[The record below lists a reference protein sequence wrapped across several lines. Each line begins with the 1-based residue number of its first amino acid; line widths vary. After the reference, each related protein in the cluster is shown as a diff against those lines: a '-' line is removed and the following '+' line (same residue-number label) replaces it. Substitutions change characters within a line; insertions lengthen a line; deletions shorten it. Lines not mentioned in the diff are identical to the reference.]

1 MKAPDPAGG
10 WRFAADRGGTFT
22 DIVAIDPAGR
32 LHTRKLLSVSPDYPD
47 AVAAGVRA
55 LLDLPPHAQVPA
67 GRVASLRVGTTV
79 ATNALLEGRGARVGL
94 LVTRGFRDLLRI
106 GRQARPRLFDLAV
119 QLPRQL
125 YGRVAEVGGRLDA
138 DGTEREPLDET
149 AAAQALADWRAQ
161 GVEAVAIVLLHAWR
175 NPAHER
181 RLAALARAAGFAQVS
196 VSHRCGGRIRMVER
210 GQTCVLD
217 AYLSPVLAAYLD
229 RLTGELG
236 ELPVEFMQSGGGLAP
251 AALCS
256 GKDAVLSGPAG
267 GVVAVAGLARRR
279 GRQPLIGF
287 DMGGTST
294 DVCRYDGQ
302 FDYTAQ
308 IEAAGVAFQ
317 SHALR
322 VQTVAAGGGSILGF
336 DGQRLTVGP
345 ASAGADPGPACYGRG
360 GPLTLTDANLLLGRL
375 PQAAFSP
382 HPGRGPAG
390 LDVDATRRAFVALA
404 QEVSSATGRAVD
416 AETLALGYV
425 AVANEQMAAP
435 IKTLS
440 VGRGFDLREHAL
452 CCYGGAG
459 GLHACA
465 MARDLGIEDVLIH
478 PLAGVFSAWGIAQAD
493 RLEQAERSVLLA
505 LGADTLAELEPL
517 WQALEADAGSRLQGA
532 ADRVERELDLRPRG
546 GDAVLTV
553 ALDTVAAMI
562 AAYGEAH
569 TQRFGY
575 APAGDT
581 LEVVNLRLRLRRAAA
596 LDDTLTP
603 SAEPTR
609 CADAPARRVVLH
621 DGPAELPCH
630 RREALAGGAVLA
642 GPCLIVAAHYTVL
655 VEADFDARLLDDG
668 VLQLRRRQDTAGSAT
683 GPVADVAQRDPVRLE
698 LYNRRFM
705 GVAQQMGAVLQ
716 HTAHSVNMTE
726 RLDYSCAVFDAA
738 GRLVANAPHVPVHLG
753 AMGEAVRALIASHG
767 DRLAPGQV
775 YLDNHPGHGGS
786 HLPDVTAISPVFVPD
801 AAGAVL
807 FVATRGHH
815 ADIGGVTPGS
825 MSPLSRTLDEEG
837 VVLDRLL
844 AVDGGRLREADLRA
858 ALGAGPHPAR
868 NLAERLS
875 DLAAQIA
882 ANRHGSAAL
891 QALVAQHGLAE
902 VRAYAEHVQA
912 NAAHCIG
919 QALAAFGDFEGRFE
933 DALDDG
939 TPVAVRLR
947 IGSDPQRPD
956 GGRLQVDFSG
966 SGDRHP
972 GAFNAP
978 RAVVQAALL
987 YVLRCLVSDDIPLN
1001 EGCLRPV
1008 TLHIPPGSL
1017 LDPPPDAAVAAGNVE
1032 TSQRVVDVLLGAL
1045 GLAAASQGTMNN
1057 VLFGFAD
1064 AQYYETLGGG
1074 SGATAGHDGAAGV
1087 QVHMTNTRITDPEVL
1102 EHRLPGLRLRRFAL
1116 RRGSG
1121 GDGRRRGGDGLLR
1134 EYELLAP
1141 ATLTLITQRRQRAP
1155 FGLAGGAP
1163 GAVGRNRLWR
1173 NGRWQTL
1180 APVGVWSLQAGDVL
1194 CIETPGGGGY
1204 GAPAG

>member
-1 MKAPDPAGG
+1 MKTPAATGR

-55 LLDLPPHAQVPA
+55 LLALPPRARVPA

-79 ATNALLEGRGARVGL
+79 ATNALLEGRGAPVGL

-125 YGRVAEVGGRLDA
+125 YTQVAEIGGRLDA
-138 DGTEREPLDET
+138 DGNEQEALDEA
-149 AAAQALADWRAQ
+149 AAAQALADWQAQ
-161 GVEAVAIVLLHAWR
+161 GIEAVAVVLLHAWR
-175 NPAHER
+175 NPAHEQ

-196 VSHRCGGRIRMVER
+196 VSHRCGGRIRVVER

-294 DVCRYDGQ
+294 DVCRYDGR

-375 PQAAFSP
+375 PEAAFSP

-390 LDVDATRRAFVALA
+390 LDGDATRRAFAALA
-404 QEVSSATGRAVD
+404 QQVSAATGRAVD
-416 AETLALGYV
+416 ADTLALGYV

-465 MARDLGIEDVLIH
+465 LARNLGIADVLIH

-505 LGADTLAELEPL
+505 LDADTLAELEPL
-517 WQALEADAGSRLQGA
+517 WRALEADAGARLQDT

-553 ALDTVAAMI
+553 ALDTLAAMI
-562 AAYGEAH
+562 AAYGAAH

-581 LEVVNLRLRLRRAAA
+581 LEVVNLRLRLRRTAA
-596 LDDTLTP
+596 LDDTLAHAP
-603 SAEPTR
+603 APAPAAEL
-609 CADAPARRVVLH
+609 PARRVVLP

-630 RREALAGGAVLA
+630 RREALAPGAVLA

-655 VEADFDARLLDDG
+655 VEADFEARLLDDG
-668 VLQLRRRQDTAGSAT
+668 VLHLRRRRDAGPAT
-683 GPVADVAQRDPVRLE
+683 GAEVTEREPVRLE
-698 LYNRRFM
+698 LYHRRFM

-726 RLDYSCAVFDAA
+726 RLDYSCAVFDAT
-738 GRLVANAPHVPVHLG
+738 GHLVANAPHVPVHLG

-767 DRLAPGQV
+767 QCLAPGQV
-775 YLDNHPGHGGS
+775 YLDNHPAHGGS
-786 HLPDVTAISPVFVPD
+786 HLPDVTAVSPVFVPD
-801 AAGAVL
+801 AAGAAF

-844 AVDGGRLREADLRA
+844 AVDGGRLREAELRA

-868 NLAERLS
+868 NLPERLS

-882 ANRHGSAAL
+882 ANRHGVAAM
-891 QALVAQHGLAE
+891 QALVARHGLTE

-919 QALAAFGDFEGRFE
+919 RALAAFGDFEGRFE

-947 IGSDPQRPD
+947 IGGDGQRPD
-956 GGRLQVDFSG
+956 GARLEVDFRG
-966 SGDRHP
+966 SGARHP

-1008 TLHIPPGSL
+1008 TLRIPPGSL

-1045 GLAAASQGTMNN
+1045 GIAAASQGTMNN
-1057 VLFGFAD
+1057 VLFGFAG

-1074 SGATAGHDGAAGV
+1074 SGALAGHAGAGGV

-1116 RRGSG
+1116 RPGSG
-1121 GDGRRRGGDGLLR
+1121 GGGRWRGGDGLLR

-1141 ATLTLITQRRQRAP
+1141 ATLTLITQRRRRAP

-1173 NGRWQTL
+1173 DGRWRPL

-1194 CIETPGGGGY
+1194 RIETPGGGGY
-1204 GAPAG
+1204 GAPAD